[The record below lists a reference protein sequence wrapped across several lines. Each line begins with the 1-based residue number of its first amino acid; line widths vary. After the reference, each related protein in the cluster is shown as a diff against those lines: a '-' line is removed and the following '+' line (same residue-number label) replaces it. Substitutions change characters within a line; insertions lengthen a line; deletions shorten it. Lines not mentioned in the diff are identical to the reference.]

1 MSQYLAN
8 IHEDLQLSKEDKWGW
23 VIYRT
28 TYKDDAGWERFK
40 GYVNAW
46 NQELLSGP
54 EEHDVPSAVLSA
66 MEWTFV
72 SDPATLDGA
81 SRQQLRH
88 RFRDWRNTAI
98 QAENPRRDPADTNL
112 SQRYLFFV
120 RVDED
125 SLKSVLEGN
134 GDFLDLSWVHLIRC
148 DEELDFGRPL
158 EHKDGELDWSL
169 SPIPEHE
176 DDGWMMIS
184 VHMINGEFYASLGT
198 AIEYWY
204 AFYASPPSVV
214 HY

>member
-1 MSQYLAN
+1 MSGYLAN

-46 NQELLSGP
+46 SRDALSKP
-54 EEHDVPSAVLSA
+54 EEQDAPPAVLSA
-66 MEWTFV
+66 MDWTFV

-88 RFRDWRNTAI
+88 RFRDWRDTAI
-98 QAENPRRDPADTNL
+98 QAENPRRDPVDTNW

-125 SLKSVLEGN
+125 SLNSVLEGN
-134 GDFLDLSWVHLIRC
+134 GEFLDSGWVHLIRC
-148 DEELDFGRPL
+148 DEKLDFGRLL
-158 EHKDGELDWSL
+158 EHKDGELDRDL
-169 SPIPEHE
+169 SPVPEHG

-184 VHMINGEFYASLGT
+184 GHMINGEFYESLGT
-198 AIEYWY
+198 AIEYWD
-204 AFYASPPSVV
+204 AFYESPPSVV
-214 HY
+214 HW